1 MEFKIREGIKTD
13 LPAVLK
19 LIQELAEYE
28 KALDQVTISLEDLE
42 NDGFGER
49 PWYWFLVAEKN
60 NEIIGI
66 SFYWIRYST
75 WKGKFLYLED
85 FVVKKEYR
93 GRGIGAKLFEETIN
107 VCHNLKL
114 NGMVWQVLD
123 WNTPAV
129 NFYKK
134 YNAEISTEWLNG
146 KLTKDQIDV
155 LKQRICN

>member
-1 MEFKIREGIKTD
+1 MELIIREGLKTD

-85 FVVKKEYR
+85 FVVKTEYR

-134 YNAEISTEWLNG
+134 YNADISNEWLNG
-146 KLTKDQIDV
+146 KLTKDQIEEINT
-155 LKQRICN
+155 LC